1 MDFADYGRA
10 IGAISV
16 NLAAGTAS
24 GSTIGTDTL
33 FGVEAAAG
41 GQGADFFIG
50 DTGDNFL
57 SGDEGGDTLNGG
69 AGSDS
74 LYGGAGDDLLITD
87 GSADYLDAGAGD
99 DVILLG
105 GTQLAD
111 ILALFATS

>member
-1 MDFADYGRA
+1 
-10 IGAISV
+10 
-16 NLAAGTAS
+16 
-24 GSTIGTDTL
+24 
-33 FGVEAAAG
+33 
-41 GQGADFFIG
+41 
-50 DTGDNFL
+50 
-57 SGDEGGDTLNGG
+57 LNGG